1 MRVETVI
8 QPGPLAPEPIEALQ
22 DSAAVSRDLELDSG
36 SVRPCIASI
45 LCNGRSESRQPS
57 LHAAGIELYKVHGLL
72 LEAVERA
79 LRHANNLCTPPL
91 PVSEIRKI
99 IRGLERRAVWPYS
112 CKNPLLADY
121 CIGEECPHAKGAGA
135 WQGSRVS
142 ANGLT
147 ASGWLPLLS
156 GAEAKAF
163 LGLYRLARL
172 KGRGPLA
179 LIPFTF
185 RELERNSGV
194 KRGHLRETLEAL
206 NHNGLIAELHFS
218 NEKGTASTFR
228 FPPVLPPPGPSSN
241 NRGK

>member
-22 DSAAVSRDLELDSG
+22 DSAAVSLDLELDSG

-45 LCNGRSESRQPS
+45 LRNGRSENRQPS
-57 LHAAGIELYKVHGLL
+57 LHAAAIDLYKLHGLSP
-72 LEAVERA
+72 EAVERA
-79 LRHANNLCTPPL
+79 LRHANNLCSPPL
-91 PVSEIRKI
+91 PVSEISKI

-121 CIGEECPHAKGAGA
+121 CIGAECPHAKGTGA
-135 WQGSRVS
+135 WKGSRVS

-147 ASGWLPLLS
+147 CSGWLPYLS

-185 RELERNSGV
+185 RELERHSGV

-206 NHNGLIAELHFS
+206 KHNGLIAELHFS
-218 NEKGTASTFR
+218 NEKGTASTFK
-228 FPPVLPPPGPSSN
+228 FPPVLTPPGPSNN